1 MKSIVQP
8 TKAIIAAAGFGTRFL
23 PQTKAMPKEMLP
35 IVDKPV
41 IQIIVEQLV
50 AAGVTDIIIVTGY
63 TKRAIEDHFD
73 RSDELESELRSKGKD
88 DFADQIRDIADMANF
103 VYVRQKGAP
112 KGNAR
117 PLLNAQHLLNGNEP
131 FFFLFADDFFRCDVP
146 YPQQL
151 LEAYQKT
158 GRPVIS
164 AVKVRPEDTKR
175 LGMIDVD
182 KDLGDGHTFRVK
194 GLVEKPGAKDT
205 PSLFASVGSFLLT
218 PDILP
223 IIAQEKTGAGGEI
236 VLADSINE
244 LAKQSEV
251 YCRFIEGVW
260 HDAGDKGHYLEAIV
274 DHALIDPELGPDF
287 RTYLEKRLQH
297 ND

>member
-1 MKSIVQP
+1 MSDFIRP

-50 AAGVTDIIIVTGY
+50 AAGVTDIIVVTGY

-73 RSDELESELRSKGKD
+73 RSEDLEADLRGKGKD
-88 DFADQIRDIADMANF
+88 DFADQIRDIAEMANF
-103 VYVRQKGAP
+103 VYLRQKGTP

-117 PLLNAQHLLNGNEP
+117 PLLNARHLLSDDEP
-131 FFFLFADDFFRCDVP
+131 FFFLFADDFFRCDIP

-151 LEAYQKT
+151 LEAYEKT

-164 AVKVRPEDTKR
+164 AVKVEPEDANR
-175 LGMIDVD
+175 LGMIDISD
-182 KDLGDGHTFRVK
+182 DLGDGHTFKVK
-194 GLVEKPGAKDT
+194 SVVEKPGAANT
-205 PSLFASVGSFLLT
+205 PSHFASVGSFLLT

-223 IIAQEKTGAGGEI
+223 IIELEKTGAGGEI

-244 LAKQSEV
+244 LAKKADV

-260 HDAGDKGHYLEAIV
+260 HDAGDKGRYLQAIV
-274 DHALIDPELGPDF
+274 DHALVDNELGPEF
-287 RTYLEKRLQH
+287 RKYLERRLKQT
-297 ND
+297 D

>member
-1 MKSIVQP
+1 MENILRP

-73 RSDELESELRSKGKD
+73 RSEELENELRAKGKD
-88 DFADQIRDIADMANF
+88 DYADLIERIAGMANF
-103 VYVRQKGAP
+103 VYLRQKGTP
-112 KGNAR
+112 KGNSR
-117 PLLNAQHLLNGNEP
+117 PLLNAKHLLKDDEP
-131 FFFLFADDFFRCDVP
+131 FFYVFADDFFRCDVP

-151 LEAYQKT
+151 LDAYLAT

-164 AVKVRPEDTKR
+164 AVKVQPEDSKR
-175 LGMIDVD
+175 LGMIDAESQLND
-182 KDLGDGHTFRVK
+182 RTFKVR
-194 GLVEKPGAKDT
+194 GLVEKPGPDAT

-218 PDILP
+218 PDLLKVV
-223 IIAQEKTGAGGEI
+223 EREEVGAGGEL
-236 VLADSINE
+236 VLADAINE
-244 LAKQSEV
+244 YAKENDV
-251 YCRFIEGVW
+251 YCRFIDGVW
-260 HDAGDKGHYLEAIV
+260 HDAGDKARYLQAIV
-274 DHALIDPELGPDF
+274 DHALIDEELGPGF
-287 RTYLEKRLQH
+287 RDYLRRRL
-297 ND
+297 DEDT

>member
-1 MKSIVQP
+1 MNVKP

-50 AAGVTDIIIVTGY
+50 AAGVTDVIIVTGY

-73 RSDELESELRSKGKD
+73 RSEELENELRSKGKD
-88 DFADQIRDIADMANF
+88 AFAEVLREIAEMANF
-103 VYVRQKGAP
+103 VYLRQKGAP

-117 PLLNAQHLLNGNEP
+117 PLLNAKHLLKDDEP
-131 FFFLFADDFFRCDVP
+131 FFYVFADDFFRCDVP
-146 YPQQL
+146 YPKQL
-151 LEAYQKT
+151 LDAYEQT

-164 AVKVRPEDTKR
+164 AVKVEPSDTTR
-175 LGMIDVD
+175 LGMIDT
-182 KDLGDGHTFRVK
+182 DGQIDERTFKVK
-194 GLVEKPGAKDT
+194 GLVEKPGPDAT
-205 PSLFASVGSFLLT
+205 PSLFASAGSFLLT
-218 PDILP
+218 PDLLRVIE
-223 IIAQEKTGAGGEI
+223 QEKTGAGGEI

-244 LAKQSEV
+244 YAKDNDV

-260 HDAGDKGHYLEAIV
+260 HDAGDKARYLEAIV
-274 DHALIDPELGPDF
+274 DHALIDDELGQNF
-287 RTYLEKRLQH
+287 RTYLRRRLAE
-297 ND
+297 DE